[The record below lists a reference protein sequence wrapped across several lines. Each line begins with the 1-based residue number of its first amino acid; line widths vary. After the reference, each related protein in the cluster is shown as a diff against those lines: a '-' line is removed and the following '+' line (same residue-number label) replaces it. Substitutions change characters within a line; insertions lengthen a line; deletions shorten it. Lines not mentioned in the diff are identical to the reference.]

1 METERES
8 DPEWVTVREFA
19 ERYRCSARTVLRMI
33 ASDSSMKVRRIGPT
47 GRIVRIHRSELNK
60 TSALPAA

>member
-8 DPEWVTVREFA
+8 DPEWVTVREYA
-19 ERYRCSARTVLRMI
+19 ERYRCSTRTVLRMI

-60 TSALPAA
+60 ASLPAA